1 MVRPGRAVRYSKYE
15 PTLDDLDS
23 AELMRMIQDRLL
35 ASGYERDPWDPDP
48 DARPTLDDLHEAIA
62 EALLR
67 EGLVDES
74 LLDAA
79 MEADDWRQ
87 SELGRLVRDLAQRLE
102 RDGFL
107 RPGEGEE
114 PGGSEPGAEGSGPG
128 AVAPARDPGRAT
140 FELTDKAID
149 FLGYRTLKDVL
160 GGAGAASVGAHETDA
175 TTTGVETT
183 GASRPYAFGDA
194 LNLDVTET
202 FKQAARR
209 GLGDGLVLEEGDL
222 WVQESELSSSCAT
235 VVLLDCSHSMI
246 LYGEDRF
253 TPAKRVALALAH
265 LIRTQYPGDTVRFV
279 LFHDTAEEIP
289 LARLATAQVGP
300 YHTNTAQGL
309 RLAQRLLARQRK
321 DMKQIVMITDGKP
334 SALTLP
340 NGRIYKNAYGLDP
353 MVMGQTL
360 REVAGCR
367 RDGIQINTFMLARD
381 PALIAFVQRVSAMTR
396 GKAYFTT
403 PQTIGRYVLQDF
415 ATRRTRSVN

>member
-1 MVRPGRAVRYSKYE
+1 MSPPGPAIRYSKYE

-35 ASGYERDPWDPDP
+35 ASGFERDPWDPDP
-48 DARPTLDDLHEAIA
+48 DARPTLDDLYEAIA

-107 RPGEGEE
+107 RPGEGEDPVGTE
-114 PGGSEPGAEGSGPG
+114 RGGPG
-128 AVAPARDPGRAT
+128 QGAVDAPRDPGRAT

-160 GGAGAASVGAHETDA
+160 GGAGAASFGAHETDA

-209 GLGDGLVLEEGDL
+209 GLSGGLQLEEGDL
-222 WVQESELSSSCAT
+222 WVHEAEFTSSCAT

-246 LYGEDRF
+246 VYGEDRF
-253 TPAKRVALALAH
+253 TPA
-265 LIRTQYPGDTVRFV
+265 
-279 LFHDTAEEIP
+279 
-289 LARLATAQVGP
+289 
-300 YHTNTAQGL
+300 
-309 RLAQRLLARQRK
+309 
-321 DMKQIVMITDGKP
+321 
-334 SALTLP
+334 
-340 NGRIYKNAYGLDP
+340 
-353 MVMGQTL
+353 
-360 REVAGCR
+360 
-367 RDGIQINTFMLARD
+367 
-381 PALIAFVQRVSAMTR
+381 
-396 GKAYFTT
+396 
-403 PQTIGRYVLQDF
+403 
-415 ATRRTRSVN
+415 

>member
-1 MVRPGRAVRYSKYE
+1 MLRAAAVRYSKYE
-15 PTLDDLDS
+15 ATLDDLDS
-23 AELMRMIQDRLL
+23 AELMRMLQDQLL
-35 ASGYERDPWDPDP
+35 ASGFERNPWDPDP
-48 DARPTLDDLHEAIA
+48 DARPTLDDLYQAIA

-67 EGLVDES
+67 EGLVDPS

-107 RPGEGEE
+107 RPGEGDDAGAPG
-114 PGGSEPGAEGSGPG
+114 PGG
-128 AVAPARDPGRAT
+128 VAPAQDPGRAT

-183 GASRPYAFGDA
+183 GASRPYAFGDT
-194 LNLDVTET
+194 LNLDITET

-209 GLGDGLVLEEGDL
+209 GLEGALVLEEGDL
-222 WVQESELSSSCAT
+222 WVQESELTSSCAT
-235 VVLLDCSHSMI
+235 VVMLDCSHSMI

-265 LIRTQYPGDTVRFV
+265 LIRTQYPGDSLRFV
-279 LFHDTAEEIP
+279 LFHDSAEEIP
-289 LARLATAQVGP
+289 LARLAMAQVGP

-334 SALTLP
+334 SAITLP
-340 NGRIYKNAYGLDP
+340 GGRIYKNAYGLDP
-353 MVMGQTL
+353 LVLGETL
-360 REVAGCR
+360 REVGACR
-367 RDGIQINTFMLARD
+367 RAGIQVNTFMLARD
-381 PALIAFVQRVSAMTR
+381 PELIAFVQRVSRMTR

-403 PQTIGRYVLQDF
+403 PHTIGQYVLQDF
-415 ATRRTRSVN
+415 QARRTKLVN

>member
-1 MVRPGRAVRYSKYE
+1 MLRAAAVRYSKYE
-15 PTLDDLDS
+15 ATLDDLDS
-23 AELMRMIQDRLL
+23 ADLMRMIQDQLL
-35 ASGYERDPWDPDP
+35 ASGFERNPWDPDP
-48 DARPTLDDLHEAIA
+48 DARPTLDDLYQAIA

-67 EGLVDES
+67 EDLVDPS

-79 MEADDWRQ
+79 MEAEDWRQ

-107 RPGEGEE
+107 RPGEGDDPGAPG
-114 PGGSEPGAEGSGPG
+114 PGGI
-128 AVAPARDPGRAT
+128 APAQDPGRAT

-209 GLGDGLVLEEGDL
+209 GLEGALVLEEGDL
-222 WVQESELSSSCAT
+222 WVQESELTSSCAT

-265 LIRTQYPGDTVRFV
+265 LIRTQYPGDSLRFV
-279 LFHDTAEEIP
+279 LFHDSAEEIP

-334 SALTLP
+334 SAITLP
-340 NGRIYKNAYGLDP
+340 GGRIYKNAYGLDP
-353 MVMGQTL
+353 LVLGETL
-360 REVAGCR
+360 REVGACR
-367 RDGIQINTFMLARD
+367 RAGIQINTFMLARD
-381 PALIAFVQRVSAMTR
+381 PELIAFVQRVSRMTR

-403 PQTIGRYVLQDF
+403 PHTIGQYVLQDF
-415 ATRRTRSVN
+415 QARRTKLVN

>member
-1 MVRPGRAVRYSKYE
+1 MMRAAAVRYSKYE
-15 PTLDDLDS
+15 ATLDDLDS
-23 AELMRMIQDRLL
+23 AELMRMIQDQLL
-35 ASGYERDPWDPDP
+35 ASGFERDPWDPDP
-48 DARPTLDDLHEAIA
+48 DARPTLDDLYQAIA

-67 EGLVDES
+67 EGLVDPS

-79 MEADDWRQ
+79 MEAEDWRQ

-107 RPGEGEE
+107 RPGEGDDPGAPG
-114 PGGSEPGAEGSGPG
+114 PGGI
-128 AVAPARDPGRAT
+128 APAKDPGRAT

-194 LNLDVTET
+194 LNLDITET

-209 GLGDGLVLEEGDL
+209 GLEGALVLEEGDL
-222 WVQESELSSSCAT
+222 WVQESELTSSCAT

-265 LIRTQYPGDTVRFV
+265 LIRTQYPGDSLRFV
-279 LFHDTAEEIP
+279 LFHDSAEEIP

-334 SALTLP
+334 SAITLP
-340 NGRIYKNAYGLDP
+340 GGRIYKNAYGLDP
-353 MVMGQTL
+353 LVLGETL
-360 REVAGCR
+360 REVGACR
-367 RDGIQINTFMLARD
+367 RAGIQVNTFMLARD
-381 PALIAFVQRVSAMTR
+381 PELIAFVQRVSRMTR

-403 PQTIGRYVLQDF
+403 PHTIGQYVLQDF
-415 ATRRTRSVN
+415 QARRTKLVN

>member
-1 MVRPGRAVRYSKYE
+1 MLRAAAVRYSKYE
-15 PTLDDLDS
+15 ATLDDLDS
-23 AELMRMIQDRLL
+23 AELMRMLQDQLL
-35 ASGYERDPWDPDP
+35 ASGFERNPWDPDP
-48 DARPTLDDLHEAIA
+48 DARPTLDDLYQAIA

-67 EGLVDES
+67 EGLVDPS

-79 MEADDWRQ
+79 MEAEDWRQ

-107 RPGEGEE
+107 RPGEGDDAGPPG
-114 PGGSEPGAEGSGPG
+114 PGG
-128 AVAPARDPGRAT
+128 VAPAQDPGRAT

-160 GGAGAASVGAHETDA
+160 GGAGAASVGAHDTDA

-183 GASRPYAFGDA
+183 GTSRPYAFGDT
-194 LNLDVTET
+194 LNLDITET

-209 GLGDGLVLEEGDL
+209 GLEGALVLEEGDL
-222 WVQESELSSSCAT
+222 WVQESELTSSCAT

-265 LIRTQYPGDTVRFV
+265 LIRTQYPGDSLRFV
-279 LFHDTAEEIP
+279 LFHDSAEEIP

-334 SALTLP
+334 SAITLP
-340 NGRIYKNAYGLDP
+340 GGRIYKNAYGLDP
-353 MVMGQTL
+353 LVLGETL
-360 REVAGCR
+360 REVGACR
-367 RDGIQINTFMLARD
+367 RAGIQVNTFMLARD
-381 PALIAFVQRVSAMTR
+381 PELIAFVQRVSRMTR

-403 PQTIGRYVLQDF
+403 PHTIGQYVLQDF
-415 ATRRTRSVN
+415 QARRTKLVN